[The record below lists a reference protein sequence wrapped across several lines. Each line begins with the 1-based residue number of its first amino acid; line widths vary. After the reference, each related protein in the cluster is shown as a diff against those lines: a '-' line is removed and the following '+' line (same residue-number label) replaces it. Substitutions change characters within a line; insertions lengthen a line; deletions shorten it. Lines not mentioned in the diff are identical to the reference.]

1 MGVGIEFLI
10 LGPLDVR
17 VDAQRVSV
25 GGPKQR
31 ALLSLLLLSAN
42 HVVSVHQLI
51 DNLWDDDPP
60 ATATAQVHRRVS
72 ELRRLLRDAPG
83 AGPDELIVTRPPG
96 YAMLL
101 RPEQLDLFRFQE
113 AAALAREA
121 AGRGEP
127 ELAAGTL
134 RSALALWRGDALGD
148 VDVPAVR
155 AEAVRLENLRLAALE
170 ARIDA
175 DLALG
180 RQVEAA
186 ADLEALVAGHP
197 YRERFRVQLVV
208 ALWRL
213 GRRAEALDVQA
224 DTRRV
229 LGELGLDP
237 GPVLD
242 ELEEAPPPA
251 LPPGP
256 FFGGPDTGRPHVV
269 PRQLPPDIGD
279 FVGRERQAEGLVA
292 LLRGD
297 GEEARS
303 GRAPVAVIAGPSGIG
318 KTTLAV
324 RVGHQ
329 LAEHFPDGQLYAQLR
344 GRGNRP
350 ADPGEVLGSFLR
362 ALGVDGQL
370 VPGDVDER
378 AARFRTLLA
387 GRRVLVV
394 LDDACDSVQVRPL
407 LPAASGCAVLVTSQP
422 MLGDLPGA
430 RHLELGPFTS
440 TEAVSLLA
448 SVAGKGR
455 VLAEWSAA
463 REVVRSCGN
472 LPLAIRIAGAR
483 LATRPAWPVRTMAEL
498 LEDAQSRLDV
508 LQYGE
513 LALRTT
519 FEVSYHALSD
529 RPQDGLPPG
538 RVFRL
543 LGFLDSHD
551 VDRAAA
557 AAALGEPASR
567 VERALELLV
576 DARLLDSP
584 RHGRYRY
591 HDLMRIFA
599 SDLASQEDAPG
610 DLHAV
615 LDRAVRWYLAVLQ
628 HVNAQ
633 LRPGRLV
640 PYGDP
645 WPGLIGLTLESYGEV
660 AAWLNTERRNMVAL
674 ACQAASSRAIP
685 AIHTACLVAHLSGH
699 LEVRGHWSDWERIA
713 CAALAAAGEQGDR
726 HAAALARHELALLAC
741 HRDRAGEARA
751 MLCSCLEAYREARD
765 GLSEVRCLSHL
776 GVLALI
782 ARDHADAAG
791 IFRQALELCR
801 ALGIRRGESGLLH
814 NLGVAVQHQGHW
826 RDAIASYEASLAIH
840 RETGNQHGEA
850 TTLTSLGAA
859 HRELGDAGRAVVC
872 LEEALRICQACGNV
886 RWQAAAKIELAAL
899 HRAAGRGREAAVHTH
914 EAVRLLRPVGNDYAT
929 ATALREMATSL
940 DHLGRHLQARACG
953 LEALAIL
960 ESLDA
965 PEAAT
970 LRRWLYRD
978 DAARL
983 SLD

>member
-1 MGVGIEFLI
+1 MPARRRGYGRLASSGGSRGLRPSVESPRGQGKGMGVGIEFLI

-387 GRRVLVV
+387 GRRVLVAHARRPARRPPSRAGPVHLDGGRLAARLRRRQGEGAGGVERGPRGGAV
-394 LDDACDSVQVRPL
+394 LWQ
-407 LPAASGCAVLVTSQP
+407 PAA
-422 MLGDLPGA
+422 GDPHRGRASRHAPG
-430 RHLELGPFTS
+430 L
-440 TEAVSLLA
+440 
-448 SVAGKGR
+448 
-455 VLAEWSAA
+455 
-463 REVVRSCGN
+463 
-472 LPLAIRIAGAR
+472 AGA
-483 LATRPAWPVRTMAEL
+483 
-498 LEDAQSRLDV
+498 
-508 LQYGE
+508 
-513 LALRTT
+513 
-519 FEVSYHALSD
+519 H
-529 RPQDGLPPG
+529 
-538 RVFRL
+538 
-543 LGFLDSHD
+543 
-551 VDRAAA
+551 
-557 AAALGEPASR
+557 
-567 VERALELLV
+567 
-576 DARLLDSP
+576 
-584 RHGRYRY
+584 HGR
-591 HDLMRIFA
+591 
-599 SDLASQEDAPG
+599 APG
-610 DLHAV
+610 G
-615 LDRAVRWYLAVLQ
+615 RAE
-628 HVNAQ
+628 
-633 LRPGRLV
+633 P
-640 PYGDP
+640 
-645 WPGLIGLTLESYGEV
+645 
-660 AAWLNTERRNMVAL
+660 
-674 ACQAASSRAIP
+674 
-685 AIHTACLVAHLSGH
+685 
-699 LEVRGHWSDWERIA
+699 
-713 CAALAAAGEQGDR
+713 
-726 HAAALARHELALLAC
+726 
-741 HRDRAGEARA
+741 
-751 MLCSCLEAYREARD
+751 
-765 GLSEVRCLSHL
+765 
-776 GVLALI
+776 
-782 ARDHADAAG
+782 
-791 IFRQALELCR
+791 
-801 ALGIRRGESGLLH
+801 
-814 NLGVAVQHQGHW
+814 
-826 RDAIASYEASLAIH
+826 
-840 RETGNQHGEA
+840 
-850 TTLTSLGAA
+850 
-859 HRELGDAGRAVVC
+859 AGRAP
-872 LEEALRICQACGNV
+872 V
-886 RWQAAAKIELAAL
+886 R
-899 HRAAGRGREAAVHTH
+899 
-914 EAVRLLRPVGNDYAT
+914 
-929 ATALREMATSL
+929 
-940 DHLGRHLQARACG
+940 
-953 LEALAIL
+953 
-960 ESLDA
+960 
-965 PEAAT
+965 
-970 LRRWLYRD
+970 
-978 DAARL
+978 
-983 SLD
+983 